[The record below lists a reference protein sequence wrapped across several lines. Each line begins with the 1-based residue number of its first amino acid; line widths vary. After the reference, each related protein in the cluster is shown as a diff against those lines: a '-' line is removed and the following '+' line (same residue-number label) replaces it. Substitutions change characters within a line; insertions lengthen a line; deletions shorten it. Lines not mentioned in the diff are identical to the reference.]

1 MAKILVIRLAA
12 IADVAMTLPVIYS
25 AAKANPQDSFTVL
38 TQAFMMPVF
47 INRPPNLEVIGIST
61 KGAEKRLVG
70 LLRFTSALVKFD
82 YDICRM

>member
-47 INRPPNLEVIGIST
+47 INRHLIW
-61 KGAEKRLVG
+61 K
-70 LLRFTSALVKFD
+70 
-82 YDICRM
+82 

>member
-47 INRPPNLEVIGIST
+47 INRPPNLEVKDILSISYY
-61 KGAEKRLVG
+61 GSY
-70 LLRFTSALVKFD
+70 LRD
-82 YDICRM
+82 